1 MAYCQCKRELVSNIH
16 SSLSR
21 SLAYIAAS
29 TPSSIARVSK
39 VNELHASHFNFF
51 DCQLNKLQELFYP
64 TKNIINDSWLPP
76 VGKFPYE
83 ASICKTNFKFLL
95 SFWYFRLYEFDVTFS
110 IIFLQNFIS
119 SMVAFPNFDAKLLTS
134 KLISG
139 LQKFGC
145 WSINVD
151 KFCPSVDL
159 SHRLLTD
166 ISCFIFGMMLFQS
179 SWDCWYN
186 GVELQIREI
195 LLQSHSSQCI

>member
-1 MAYCQCKRELVSNIH
+1 MAYCQCKHELISNIH

-21 SLAYIAAS
+21 SLAYNAAS

-39 VNELHASHFNFF
+39 VNELHALHFNFF

-95 SFWYFRLYEFDVTFS
+95 SFLYFRLYEFDVTFS

-119 SMVAFPNFDAKLLTS
+119 SMVAFPNFDAKLH
-134 KLISG
+134 
-139 LQKFGC
+139 Q
-145 WSINVD
+145 N
-151 KFCPSVDL
+151 
-159 SHRLLTD
+159 
-166 ISCFIFGMMLFQS
+166 
-179 SWDCWYN
+179 
-186 GVELQIREI
+186 
-195 LLQSHSSQCI
+195 